1 MQTVFNVLMIF
12 ATIELAVLIYE
23 QGRKIYKRY
32 EARKDA
38 EAFLRWANNRLK
50 ERAKK
55 QQEEKKEE
63 G

>member
-12 ATIELAVLIYE
+12 ATIELAILIYE

-32 EARKDA
+32 EAKKDL
-38 EAFLRWANNRLK
+38 EAFAAWAKKRME

-55 QQEEKKEE
+55 QQEDKKEE

>member
-32 EARKDA
+32 EAKKDA
-38 EAFLRWANNRLK
+38 EAFAEW
-50 ERAKK
+50 AKK
-55 QQEEKKEE
+55 CLQERQEGEKKE

>member
-12 ATIELAVLIYE
+12 ATIELAILIYE

-32 EARKDA
+32 EAKKDA
-38 EAFLRWANNRLK
+38 EAFLRWANNKLK
-50 ERAKK
+50 EHAKK